1 MAEENEPFMILDFY
15 KDWDS
20 DKSPSMMVIDSSI
33 NSPGEIESEDAK
45 KMNYLRSKYKKQ
57 SK

>member
-1 MAEENEPFMILDFY
+1 MILDFY

-20 DKSPSMMVIDSSI
+20 DKSPSMMAWQKYENSS
-33 NSPGEIESEDAK
+33 EELESEDIK